1 MPEQSIDGGRKS
13 VRRNMRVI
21 SGRYR
26 GKKLT
31 APEGE
36 VFRPTLDRV
45 KETLFNILQFR
56 IMNAKVLDLFAGS
69 GALGIE
75 CLSRG
80 ADEVIFA
87 DNNRESIDFAKRNL
101 VNIDGLYRILECD
114 YKVAL
119 NRLSGKR
126 FDIIFVDP
134 PYGSGLYENALRMI
148 GENEFLSQDGVA
160 ICEHNRHD
168 SLPGEVGGLI
178 KTRVKEI
185 GSVGL
190 SFYEWKEGEEK

>member
-1 MPEQSIDGGRKS
+1 M
-13 VRRNMRVI
+13 
-21 SGRYR
+21 
-26 GKKLT
+26 
-31 APEGE
+31 
-36 VFRPTLDRV
+36 
-45 KETLFNILQFR
+45 
-56 IMNAKVLDLFAGS
+56 
-69 GALGIE
+69 
-75 CLSRG
+75 
-80 ADEVIFA
+80 
-87 DNNRESIDFAKRNL
+87 
-101 VNIDGLYRILECD
+101 ECD

-190 SFYEWKEGEEK
+190 SFYERKEGEEK

>member
-1 MPEQSIDGGRKS
+1 
-13 VRRNMRVI
+13 MRVI

-87 DNNRESIDFAKRNL
+87 DNNRESIDSVKKNTAD
-101 VNIDGLYRILECD
+101 IDGLYRILECD

-168 SLPGEVGGLI
+168 GLLGEVGGLI

-190 SFYEWKEGEEK
+190 SFYERKEGEEK

>member
-1 MPEQSIDGGRKS
+1 MSEQGIDGGRKS

-87 DNNRESIDFAKRNL
+87 DNNRESIDSVKRIPL
-101 VNIDGLYRILECD
+101 
-114 YKVAL
+114 
-119 NRLSGKR
+119 
-126 FDIIFVDP
+126 
-134 PYGSGLYENALRMI
+134 
-148 GENEFLSQDGVA
+148 
-160 ICEHNRHD
+160 
-168 SLPGEVGGLI
+168 
-178 KTRVKEI
+178 T
-185 GSVGL
+185 
-190 SFYEWKEGEEK
+190 

>member
-1 MPEQSIDGGRKS
+1 MSEQGIDGGRKS

-69 GALGIE
+69 GQMGIE
-75 CLSRG
+75 ALSRG
-80 ADEVIFA
+80 AASCVFVDNSPAAAEVI
-87 DNNRESIDFAKRNL
+87 KQNL
-101 VNIDGLYRILECD
+101 SHTRLGGRARVACCD
-114 YKVAL
+114 WSAGV
-119 NRLSGKR
+119 RSGTY
-126 FDIIFVDP
+126 DIVFVDP
-134 PYGSGLYENALRMI
+134 PYAAGITDGLLGSVAERMSEGGI
-148 GENEFLSQDGVA
+148 I
-160 ICEHNRHD
+160 ICESDARD
-168 SLPGEVGGLI
+168 EVPEKAGEFV
-178 KTRVKEI
+178 RVTSRRYSRTVITVYRRIAEA
-185 GSVGL
+185 GV
-190 SFYEWKEGEEK
+190 